1 MTGVH
6 VTGAQGKAEMDTA
19 DGFINLYKSPGMTSM
34 DAVRRIK
41 RLSGL
46 RRKIGHAGTMDPLA
60 RGLLPICV
68 GQATRLMDYLVAGS
82 KQYRMEI
89 RLGAVTN
96 TYDAEGEVVEIGKV
110 FGITPDRLE
119 PAIEPF
125 VGVIQQIPPMYS
137 AIKVQGQRL
146 YKLAR
151 AGKEIQR
158 EARTVEIHRI
168 QILDFAPPSLT
179 LLVDCGRGV
188 YMRSLAHDL
197 GQVLGCGG
205 YVTDLERLR
214 CGGFETE
221 DSVTLEQLEL
231 AAESGPDGWM
241 EHLQPVDAVLRKL
254 RTLAAGPS
262 AKHHL
267 LNGRSVSS
275 AQYPVDAEYLESF
288 RAYDE
293 EGRFLALV
301 RHDRAD
307 GSWKPIKVFHL
318 DSPSPY
324 APACPNAESA

>member
-1 MTGVH
+1 
-6 VTGAQGKAEMDTA
+6 MDTA
-19 DGFINLYKSPGMTSM
+19 DGFINFYKPPGITSM

-46 RRKIGHAGTMDPLA
+46 RRKVGHAGTMDPLA

-82 KQYRMEI
+82 KQYRMDI
-89 RLGAVTN
+89 RLGAITN
-96 TYDAEGEVVEIGKV
+96 TYDAEGEVVEIGKAC
-110 FGITPDRLE
+110 GIASDRLE
-119 PAIEPF
+119 EAIESF
-125 VGVIQQIPPMYS
+125 VGVIQQTPPMYS

-151 AGKEIQR
+151 AGKEIER
-158 EARTVEIHRI
+158 AARTGEIYQI
-168 QILDFAPPSLT
+168 QILEFVPPLLT

-214 CGGFETE
+214 CGGFETG
-221 DSVTLEQLEL
+221 DSVTLEQLESG
-231 AAESGPDGWM
+231 AESGPDRWA

-254 RTLAAGPS
+254 RPLAAGPS
-262 AKHHL
+262 AKRHL
-267 LNGRSVSS
+267 LNGQSVSFS
-275 AQYPVDAEYLESF
+275 QHPVDAEYLESF

-301 RHDRAD
+301 RYDRAA
-307 GSWKPIKVFHL
+307 GSWKPMKVFHL

-324 APACPNAESA
+324 APAAPNAEAI

>member
-1 MTGVH
+1 
-6 VTGAQGKAEMDTA
+6 MDTA
-19 DGFINLYKSPGMTSM
+19 DGFINFYKPPGITSM
-34 DAVRRIK
+34 EAVRRIK
-41 RLSGL
+41 RLLGL
-46 RRKIGHAGTMDPLA
+46 RRKVGHAGTMDPLA

-68 GQATRLMDYLVAGS
+68 GQATRLMDFLIAGS
-82 KQYRMEI
+82 KQYRMDI

-110 FGITPDRLE
+110 SGISRDRLE
-119 PAIEPF
+119 QEIESF

-151 AGKEIQR
+151 AGKEIER

-168 QILDFAPPSLT
+168 QILEFAPPSLT

-197 GQVLGCGG
+197 GEVLECGG

-214 CGGFETE
+214 CGGFYTE
-221 DSVTLEQLEL
+221 DSVTLEHLEL
-231 AAESGPDGWM
+231 GAESGLDGWT

-254 RTLAAGPS
+254 RTLVAGPS
-262 AKHHL
+262 ARHHL
-267 LNGRSVSS
+267 LNGQSVSS
-275 AQYPVDAEYLESF
+275 AQHPVDVEYLESF

-293 EGRFLALV
+293 QGRFLALV
-301 RHDRAD
+301 RYDPAE
-307 GSWKPIKVFHL
+307 GSWKAIKVFHL

-324 APACPNAESA
+324 APASPNAEAA

>member
-1 MTGVH
+1 
-6 VTGAQGKAEMDTA
+6 MDTA
-19 DGFINLYKSPGMTSM
+19 NGFINFYKPPGITSM
-34 DAVRRIK
+34 EAVRRIK
-41 RLSGL
+41 RISGL
-46 RRKIGHAGTMDPLA
+46 RRKVGHAGTMDPLA

-68 GQATRLMDYLVAGS
+68 GQATRLMDYLIAGA
-82 KQYRMEI
+82 KQYRMDI

-110 FGITPDRLE
+110 SGVTRDRLE
-119 PAIEPF
+119 KEIESF
-125 VGVIQQIPPMYS
+125 VGVIQQVPPMYS

-151 AGKEIQR
+151 AGKEIER
-158 EARTVEIHRI
+158 EARAVEIHSI
-168 QILDFAPPSLT
+168 QILEFAPPLLT

-205 YVTDLERLR
+205 YVTDLERLH
-214 CGGFETE
+214 CGGFDTE

-231 AAESGPDGWM
+231 EAESGSDKWT

-254 RTLAAGPS
+254 RTLAVGSS
-262 AKHHL
+262 ARLHL
-267 LNGRSVSS
+267 LNGQSVSS
-275 AQYPVDAEYLESF
+275 ALPPVDAEYLESF

-301 RHDRAD
+301 RYDRAAS
-307 GSWKPIKVFHL
+307 SWKPIKVFHL

-324 APACPNAESA
+324 APASPNAEAA

>member
-1 MTGVH
+1 
-6 VTGAQGKAEMDTA
+6 
-19 DGFINLYKSPGMTSM
+19 M

-46 RRKIGHAGTMDPLA
+46 RRKVGHAGPMDPLA

-82 KQYRMEI
+82 KQYRMDI
-89 RLGAVTN
+89 RLGAITN

-110 FGITPDRLE
+110 CGISRDRLE
-119 PAIEPF
+119 QAIESF
-125 VGVIQQIPPMYS
+125 VGVIQQTPPMYS

-151 AGKEIQR
+151 AGKEIER
-158 EARTVEIHRI
+158 EARTVEIHHI
-168 QILDFAPPSLT
+168 QILEFDPPLLT

-221 DSVTLEQLEL
+221 DSVTLEQMESG
-231 AAESGPDGWM
+231 AESGPDRWT

-254 RTLAAGPS
+254 PTLAAGPS
-262 AKHHL
+262 AKRHL
-267 LNGRSVSS
+267 LNGQSVSS
-275 AQYPVDAEYLESF
+275 SQQPVDAKYLESF

-301 RHDRAD
+301 RYDRAAS
-307 GSWKPIKVFHL
+307 SWKPIKVFHL
-318 DSPSPY
+318 DSRSPY
-324 APACPNAESA
+324 APASPNAEAC

>member
-1 MTGVH
+1 M
-6 VTGAQGKAEMDTA
+6 TGAQWKSGMDTA
-19 DGFINLYKSPGMTSM
+19 DGFINFYKPPGMTSM

-46 RRKIGHAGTMDPLA
+46 RRKVGHAGTMDPLA

-68 GQATRLMDYLVAGS
+68 GQATRLMDYLIAGS
-82 KQYRMEI
+82 KQYRMDI

-96 TYDAEGEVVEIGKV
+96 TYDAEGEVVESGEAS
-110 FGITPDRLE
+110 GITRDQLE
-119 PAIEPF
+119 PAIESF

-151 AGKEIQR
+151 AGKEIER

-168 QILDFAPPSLT
+168 QILEFAPPSLT

-214 CGGFETE
+214 CGGFEAE

-231 AAESGPDGWM
+231 VADSVPNGWV

-254 RTLAAGPS
+254 RTLAVGPS
-262 AKHHL
+262 AKQHL
-267 LNGRSVSS
+267 LNGQSVSS
-275 AQYPVDAEYLESF
+275 AQHPVDAEYLELF

-293 EGRFLALV
+293 ERCFLALV
-301 RHDRAD
+301 RYDRAAN
-307 GSWKPIKVFHL
+307 SWKPIKVFHL

-324 APACPNAESA
+324 APASPNIEVD

>member
-1 MTGVH
+1 VS
-6 VTGAQGKAEMDTA
+6 VAQGKAGTNTA
-19 DGFINLYKSPGMTSM
+19 DGFINFYKPPGITSM

-46 RRKIGHAGTMDPLA
+46 RRKVGHAGTMDPLA

-68 GQATRLMDYLVAGS
+68 GQATRLMDYLIS
-82 KQYRMEI
+82 SPKQYRMDI

-96 TYDAEGEVVEIGKV
+96 TYDAEGEVMEIGKV
-110 FGITPDRLE
+110 SGITRDRLE
-119 PAIEPF
+119 QGIEPF

-158 EARTVEIHRI
+158 EARTVEIHQI
-168 QILDFAPPSLT
+168 QILEFAPPSLT

-214 CGGFETE
+214 CGGFDTE
-221 DSVTLEQLEL
+221 ESVTLEQLEL
-231 AAESGPDGWM
+231 GAECGTNGWA

-262 AKHHL
+262 AKVQL
-267 LNGRSVSS
+267 LNGQSVSS
-275 AQYPVDAEYLESF
+275 AQQLVEAEYLESF

-293 EGRFLALV
+293 EGRFLAMV
-301 RHDRAD
+301 RYDRAAS
-307 GSWKPIKVFHL
+307 SWKPIKVFHL
-318 DSPSPY
+318 GSPSPY
-324 APACPNAESA
+324 APDSPNAEAA

>member
-1 MTGVH
+1 
-6 VTGAQGKAEMDTA
+6 MDTA
-19 DGFINLYKSPGMTSM
+19 DGFINFYKPPGITSM

-46 RRKIGHAGTMDPLA
+46 RSKVGHAGTMDPLA

-82 KQYRMEI
+82 KQYRMDI
-89 RLGAVTN
+89 RLGAITN

-110 FGITPDRLE
+110 CGITSDRLE
-119 PAIEPF
+119 QAIESF
-125 VGVIQQIPPMYS
+125 VGVIQQTPPMYS

-151 AGKEIQR
+151 AGKEIER
-158 EARTVEIHRI
+158 AARTVEIYQI
-168 QILDFAPPSLT
+168 QILEFVPPLLT

-214 CGGFETE
+214 CGGFETG
-221 DSVTLEQLEL
+221 DSVTLEQLESE
-231 AAESGPDGWM
+231 AESGPDRWA

-262 AKHHL
+262 AKRHF
-267 LNGRSVSS
+267 LNGQSVSFS
-275 AQYPVDAEYLESF
+275 QHPVDAEYLESF

-301 RHDRAD
+301 RYDRAA
-307 GSWKPIKVFHL
+307 GSWKPMKVFHL

-324 APACPNAESA
+324 APATPNAEAT

>member
-1 MTGVH
+1 M
-6 VTGAQGKAEMDTA
+6 TGAQRKTGVDTA
-19 DGFINLYKSPGMTSM
+19 DGFINFYKPPGITSM

-46 RRKIGHAGTMDPLA
+46 RRKVGHAGTMDPLA

-82 KQYRMEI
+82 KQYRMDI
-89 RLGAVTN
+89 RLGAITN

-110 FGITPDRLE
+110 CGITRDRLE
-119 PAIEPF
+119 QAIESF
-125 VGVIQQIPPMYS
+125 VGVIQQTPPMYS

-151 AGKEIQR
+151 AGKEIER
-158 EARTVEIHRI
+158 AARTVEIYQI
-168 QILDFAPPSLT
+168 QILEFVPPLLT

-214 CGGFETE
+214 CGGFETG
-221 DSVTLEQLEL
+221 DSVTLEQLESG
-231 AAESGPDGWM
+231 AESGPDRWA

-262 AKHHL
+262 AKRHL
-267 LNGRSVSS
+267 LNGQSVSFS
-275 AQYPVDAEYLESF
+275 QHPVDAEYLESF

-301 RHDRAD
+301 RYDRAA
-307 GSWKPIKVFHL
+307 GSWKPMKVFHL

-324 APACPNAESA
+324 APATPNAEAT

>member
-1 MTGVH
+1 MTSAQA
-6 VTGAQGKAEMDTA
+6 TGALGKAGMDTA
-19 DGFINLYKSPGMTSM
+19 DGFINFYKPPGMTSM
-34 DAVRRIK
+34 EAVRRVK

-46 RRKIGHAGTMDPLA
+46 RRKVGHAGTMDPLA

-68 GQATRLMDYLVAGS
+68 GQATRLMDYLIAGS
-82 KQYRMEI
+82 KRYRMDV

-96 TYDAEGEVVEIGKV
+96 TYDAEGEVVEIGKLS
-110 FGITPDRLE
+110 GITRDELE
-119 PAIEPF
+119 QAIEPF
-125 VGVIQQIPPMYS
+125 LGVIQQIPPMYS

-151 AGKEIQR
+151 AGKEIER
-158 EARTVEIHRI
+158 EARTVEIQRI
-168 QILDFAPPSLT
+168 QILEFAPPSLT

-197 GQVLGCGG
+197 GQALGCGG

-214 CGGFETE
+214 CGGFNTE

-231 AAESGPDGWM
+231 GVESGPDGWK
-241 EHLQPVDAVLRKL
+241 EHLQPVDAVLRKF
-254 RTLAAGPS
+254 RTLAVGAS
-262 AKHHL
+262 AKNHL
-267 LNGRSVSS
+267 LNGQSVST
-275 AQYPVDAEYLESF
+275 AHYPVDAEYLESF

-301 RHDRAD
+301 RYDRAD
-307 GSWKPIKVFHL
+307 SSWKPMKVFHL

-324 APACPNAESA
+324 APASPNAEAG

>member
-1 MTGVH
+1 M
-6 VTGAQGKAEMDTA
+6 TGAQREPGIDSA
-19 DGFINLYKSPGMTSM
+19 DGFINFYKPPGMTSM

-41 RLSGL
+41 RLTGL
-46 RRKIGHAGTMDPLA
+46 RRKVGHAGTLDPLA

-68 GQATRLMDYLVAGS
+68 GQATRLMEFLIAGS
-82 KQYRMEI
+82 KQYRMDI

-110 FGITPDRLE
+110 SGITRDRLE
-119 PAIEPF
+119 QAIEPF

-137 AIKVQGQRL
+137 AIKVEGQRL

-158 EARTVEIHRI
+158 EARTVEIHQI
-168 QILDFAPPSLT
+168 QIMEFAPPSLT

-214 CGGFETE
+214 CGGFDTE
-221 DSVTLEQLEL
+221 DSVTLEQFKLE
-231 AAESGPDGWM
+231 AESGPDGWA
-241 EHLQPVDAVLRKL
+241 EHVEPVDAVLRKL
-254 RTLAAGPS
+254 RTLAVGPS

-267 LNGRSVSS
+267 LNGQSVSS
-275 AQYPVDAEYLESF
+275 GRIPVEAEYLESF
-288 RAYDE
+288 RAYDK

-301 RHDRAD
+301 RYDRAAS
-307 GSWKPIKVFHL
+307 SWKPIKVFRL

-324 APACPNAESA
+324 APDSPYAEAA

>member
-1 MTGVH
+1 
-6 VTGAQGKAEMDTA
+6 MDTA
-19 DGFINLYKSPGMTSM
+19 NGFINFYKPPGMTSM

-46 RRKIGHAGTMDPLA
+46 RRKVGHAGTMDPLA

-68 GQATRLMDYLVAGS
+68 GQATRLMEYLVAGS
-82 KQYRMEI
+82 KQYRMDI

-110 FGITPDRLE
+110 CGITRDRLE
-119 PAIEPF
+119 QAIEPF

-151 AGKEIQR
+151 AGKEIER
-158 EARTVEIHRI
+158 EARTVEIHQI
-168 QILDFAPPSLT
+168 QILEFAPPLLT

-214 CGGFETE
+214 CGGFDTE
-221 DSVTLEQLEL
+221 DAVTLEQLEL
-231 AAESGPDGWM
+231 EAESGPDGWT

-262 AKHHL
+262 AKRHL
-267 LNGRSVSS
+267 LNGQSVTSV
-275 AQYPVDAEYLESF
+275 QQPVDAEYLESF

-301 RHDRAD
+301 LYDRAAS
-307 GSWKPIKVFHL
+307 SWKPIKVFHL

-324 APACPNAESA
+324 APSTPNAEAA

>member
-1 MTGVH
+1 
-6 VTGAQGKAEMDTA
+6 
-19 DGFINLYKSPGMTSM
+19 
-34 DAVRRIK
+34 
-41 RLSGL
+41 
-46 RRKIGHAGTMDPLA
+46 
-60 RGLLPICV
+60 
-68 GQATRLMDYLVAGS
+68 MDYLTAGS
-82 KQYRMEI
+82 KQYRMDI

-96 TYDAEGEVVEIGKV
+96 TYDAEGGVVEIGKV
-110 FGITPDRLE
+110 CGITRDRLE
-119 PAIEPF
+119 QAIEPF

-151 AGKEIQR
+151 AGKEIER
-158 EARTVEIHRI
+158 EARTVEIHQI
-168 QILDFAPPSLT
+168 QILEFAPPLLT

-214 CGGFETE
+214 CGGFDTE
-221 DSVTLEQLEL
+221 DAVTLEQLEL
-231 AAESGPDGWM
+231 EAESGPDGWT

-262 AKHHL
+262 AKRHL
-267 LNGRSVSS
+267 LNGQSVTSV
-275 AQYPVDAEYLESF
+275 QHPVDAEYLESF

-301 RHDRAD
+301 IYDRAAS
-307 GSWKPIKVFHL
+307 SWKPIKVFHL

-324 APACPNAESA
+324 APSTPNAEAA

>member
-1 MTGVH
+1 MTGDQRK
-6 VTGAQGKAEMDTA
+6 TGIDTA
-19 DGFINLYKSPGMTSM
+19 DGFINFYKPPEITSM

-46 RRKIGHAGTMDPLA
+46 RRKVGHAGTMDPLA

-82 KQYRMEI
+82 KQYRMDI
-89 RLGAVTN
+89 RLGAITN

-110 FGITPDRLE
+110 CGITRDRLE
-119 PAIEPF
+119 QTLEAF
-125 VGVIQQIPPMYS
+125 VGVIQQTPPMYS
-137 AIKVQGQRL
+137 AVKVQGQRL

-151 AGKEIQR
+151 AGKEIER
-158 EARTVEIHRI
+158 AARTVEIHQI
-168 QILDFAPPSLT
+168 QILEFDPPLLT

-197 GQVLGCGG
+197 GQLLGCGG

-214 CGGFETE
+214 CGGFDVE
-221 DSVTLEQLEL
+221 DSVTLAELE
-231 AAESGPDGWM
+231 AGAESGLDRWA

-262 AKHHL
+262 AKRYL
-267 LNGRSVSS
+267 LNGQSVSS
-275 AQYPVDAEYLESF
+275 SQHPVDAEYLESF

-293 EGRFLALV
+293 EGHFLALV
-301 RHDRAD
+301 RYDRAAS
-307 GSWKPIKVFHL
+307 SWKPMKVFHL
-318 DSPSPY
+318 DYPSPY
-324 APACPNAESA
+324 APASPNAEAG

>member
-1 MTGVH
+1 MG
-6 VTGAQGKAEMDTA
+6 TA
-19 DGFINLYKSPGMTSM
+19 DGFINFYKPPGMTSM
-34 DAVRRIK
+34 EAVRRVK

-46 RRKIGHAGTMDPLA
+46 RRKVGHAGTMDPLA

-68 GQATRLMDYLVAGS
+68 GQAARLMDFLIAGS
-82 KQYRMEI
+82 KQYRMDI

-110 FGITPDRLE
+110 SGIIRDQLE
-119 PAIEPF
+119 QAIEPF

-151 AGKEIQR
+151 AGKEIER

-168 QILDFAPPSLT
+168 QILEFAPPSLT

-197 GQVLGCGG
+197 GQDLGCGG

-221 DSVTLEQLEL
+221 DSVTLEQLESG
-231 AAESGPDGWM
+231 AESGPDGWT
-241 EHLQPVDAVLRKL
+241 EHLQPVDAVLGKL

-262 AKHHL
+262 AKRHL
-267 LNGRSVSS
+267 LNGQSVS
-275 AQYPVDAEYLESF
+275 AALHPVDSEYLESF

-301 RHDRAD
+301 RYDRAAE
-307 GSWKPIKVFHL
+307 SWKPIKVFHL

-324 APACPNAESA
+324 APTTPHAEAD